1 MNLFQ
6 RARQMFAPRNA
17 GASISD
23 LSAMAEMFNL
33 NISPSGKAV
42 TDLTA
47 MQISTVYAC
56 ITTIAG
62 AVTQLP
68 INIYKHRGADG
79 DELVG
84 RNGLWWLLNESPHPN
99 WTAASWKEW
108 MILCISLRGDAFT
121 LIERDSRITS
131 GGSVLALR
139 PLNPDDVRVYRDKN
153 GNAAYAVFDRVS
165 GQIRAVAPDDI
176 IHLHGYGFDGLRSY
190 SVIQHAA
197 RSAVG
202 NSLAANDFAGRT
214 FQDGAMQQI
223 ALKFPKQL
231 TQAQADLI
239 RSSFAA
245 TYGGTAGRKFPLV
258 LSEGAEAQELS
269 MSPEDAQMLE
279 SRRYESHQICHAFGV
294 PPILIGDSEKVSSW
308 GTGIEQISI
317 GFVRYRIKPMIKQFE
332 EELNRKLYRKAPNF
346 LRFEL
351 TELLRGDAKSQSDYY
366 RAALGGPG
374 SGDAWMTVNEVR
386 ATQNLPP
393 IPGGNEIYSNPKA
406 MNNDQANSPAP

>member
-1 MNLFQ
+1 MSLLQ
-6 RARQMFAPRNA
+6 RARQFFAPRNA

-23 LSAMAEMFNL
+23 IASMADIFNL
-33 NISPSGKAV
+33 SVSPSGKAV
-42 TDLTA
+42 TDQTA
-47 MQISTVYAC
+47 MQVTTVYAC
-56 ITTIAG
+56 ITKIAG

-68 INIYKHRGADG
+68 INIYRHKGPDG
-79 DELVG
+79 DELIG
-84 RNGLWWLLNESPHPN
+84 RNSLWWLLNESPHGD

-108 MILCISLRGDAFT
+108 AVLCVALRGDSFT
-121 LIERDSRITS
+121 LIERDTRITS
-131 GGSVLALR
+131 GGAVLRLK
-139 PLNPDDVRVYRDKN
+139 PLNPDDVRVYRDSN
-153 GNAAYAVFDRVS
+153 SRIAYAVMDRGT
-165 GQIRAVAPDDI
+165 GQIRAVAPDDM
-176 IHLHGYGFDGLRSY
+176 IHITGYGFDGLRSY

-197 RSAVG
+197 KVSVG
-202 NSLAANDFAGRT
+202 NALASNDFAGRT
-214 FQDGAMQQI
+214 FQDGAMPQI
-223 ALKFPKQL
+223 ALKFPKQMNI
-231 TQAQADLI
+231 AQADLI

-279 SRRYESHQICHAFGV
+279 SRQFEMHQICHAFGV
-294 PPILIGDSEKVSSW
+294 PPILIGDSDKVSSW

-317 GFVRYRIKPMIKQFE
+317 GFVRYTIKPMLKRWE
-332 EELNRKLYRKAPNF
+332 EELNRKLYRQAPNF

-406 MNNDQANSPAP
+406 VNNG